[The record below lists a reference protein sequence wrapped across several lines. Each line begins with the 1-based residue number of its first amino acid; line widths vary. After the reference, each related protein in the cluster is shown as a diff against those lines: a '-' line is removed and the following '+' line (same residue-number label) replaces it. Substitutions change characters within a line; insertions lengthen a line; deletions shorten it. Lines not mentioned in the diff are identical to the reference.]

1 MAFLSTS
8 WFRTIS
14 KFPSSAPLLRGS
26 SPGGRSPSGRRAARP
41 SFTGGLFC
49 CRCGR
54 FRALVQTPSKR
65 DRILCGIPPP
75 DPATDG
81 RSCLHGHGRRVRR
94 GWLSKSEAVRDCH
107 RLRFGSGA
115 PTGYAL
121 YPVESQL
128 LNNPQQLPGC
138 PSGSRV
144 VSSERKAQ
152 AAPYPLR
159 GRCDL
164 PAKWS
169 RYGAAR
175 RFRPLP
181 SLHHGA
187 GQELSG

>member
-94 GWLSKSEAVRDCH
+94 GWLSMSGLYDDRV
-107 RLRFGSGA
+107 RLRFGSGGHNRLRHVTSC
-115 PTGYAL
+115 P
-121 YPVESQL
+121 QL
-128 LNNPQQLPGC
+128 FPNQKQFPRC
-138 PSGSRV
+138 PSDFRV
-144 VSSERKAQ
+144 VSSEREAK

-164 PAKWS
+164 SAK
-169 RYGAAR
+169 
-175 RFRPLP
+175 
-181 SLHHGA
+181 
-187 GQELSG
+187 